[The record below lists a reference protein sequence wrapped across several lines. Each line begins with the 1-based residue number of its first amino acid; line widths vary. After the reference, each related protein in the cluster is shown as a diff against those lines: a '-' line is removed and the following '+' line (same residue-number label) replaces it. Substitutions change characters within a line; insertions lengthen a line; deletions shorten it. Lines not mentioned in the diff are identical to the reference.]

1 MLKTIAIDGEKET
14 LAELR
19 KAAAGGFRKAVEA
32 AIDDSLEII
41 ADEARRLVPVRTGR
55 LKRSIKTKRR
65 KNGLSGDIYCDYPQP
80 QDKKKTRKGKKE
92 YYAFAVEKGS
102 KKRNM
107 KPQPFLFP
115 AVDNTQKKVEERM
128 MKVLEEAMP

>member
-1 MLKTIAIDGEKET
+1 MLKTIAIDGEKEA

-92 YYAFAVEKGS
+92 YYAFAMEKGS

>member
-1 MLKTIAIDGEKET
+1 MLKTIAIDGEKEA